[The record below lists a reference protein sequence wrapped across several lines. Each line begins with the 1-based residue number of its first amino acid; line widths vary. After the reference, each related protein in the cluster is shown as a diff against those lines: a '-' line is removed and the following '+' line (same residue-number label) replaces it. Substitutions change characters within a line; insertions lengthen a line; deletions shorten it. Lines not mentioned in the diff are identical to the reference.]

1 MFVEWEGR
9 IEQASDRLFEGREV
23 GRLPGRGQI
32 RETKRRN
39 LRFQTGVSPVR
50 RGLLDRVPTGEDEG
64 VAREL
69 TRSVEP
75 RRVVVLAFDG
85 VRFLDVVGPLEVMTV
100 ANEHG
105 DHYVAQ
111 VASPG
116 GRDVVTTT
124 GNRLGADVAVAE
136 VERDVDTLLVAG
148 SPDWEL
154 LLEPGIVSAT
164 QRLARSARRI
174 VSVCTG
180 SFALA
185 AAGLLDGKRAATH
198 WRHAAALR
206 KRFPEVNVDP
216 EALFVRD
223 GNVFTSA
230 GIASGMDL
238 ALALVE
244 DDLGPDVARS
254 TAKVLVVFLQRPGG
268 QSQFSTWTATGAV
281 KNEPLRI
288 ILDEIALDPAG
299 KHTLEA
305 IAERANFSVRHISRL
320 FEEQLQMTPGA
331 YVERVRLET
340 ARVMLEAGDDE
351 LVTVARKSGYG
362 SAETLRRAFI
372 REFGVPP
379 GAYRS
384 RFRTTGIGHPRD
396 GSWPRAPHR
405 VRVAPTA

>member
-1 MFVEWEGR
+1 M
-9 IEQASDRLFEGREV
+9 
-23 GRLPGRGQI
+23 
-32 RETKRRN
+32 
-39 LRFQTGVSPVR
+39 
-50 RGLLDRVPTGEDEG
+50 
-64 VAREL
+64 
-69 TRSVEP
+69 TRALADSVEP

-111 VASPG
+111 VATPG

-124 GNRLGADVAVAE
+124 GNRLGADVAVDD
-136 VERDVDTLLVAG
+136 VKRDIDTLLVAG
-148 SPDWEL
+148 SPDWGL
-154 LLEPGIVSAT
+154 LLDTAVVSAT
-164 QRLARSARRI
+164 DRLARIARRI

-206 KRFPEVNVDP
+206 ERFPNVAVDP

-244 DDLGPDVARS
+244 DDLGPDVARAA
-254 TAKVLVVFLQRPGG
+254 AKVLVVFLQRPGG
-268 QSQFSTWTATGAV
+268 QSQFSTWTTTRAV

-305 IAERANFSVRHISRL
+305 IAERANFSVRHVSRL

-340 ARVMLEAGDDE
+340 ARRMLEAGDDE
-351 LVTVARKSGYG
+351 LMTVARRSGFG
-362 SAETLRRAFI
+362 SPETLRRAFV
-372 REFGVPP
+372 REYGVPP
-379 GAYRS
+379 SAYRS
-384 RFRTTGIGHPRD
+384 RFRSTGITHASD
-396 GSWPRAPHR
+396 GAWPRAPHR
-405 VRVAPTA
+405 VRVSPTA